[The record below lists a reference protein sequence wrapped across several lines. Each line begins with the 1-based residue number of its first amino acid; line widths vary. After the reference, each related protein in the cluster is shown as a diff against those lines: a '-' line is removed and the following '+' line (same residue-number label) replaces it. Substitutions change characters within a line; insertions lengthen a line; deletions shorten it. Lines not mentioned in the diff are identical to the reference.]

1 MPTMRQ
7 CLERL
12 RDNYGPDAK
21 FEMNANELWEER
33 RCQTLGEWLADLDA
47 RGAPEGD
54 SEFGLDF
61 RSKNVFLWAQGQDR
75 KVDATTARDTCVMF
89 NADFDASPSVA
100 TRNPTLTWK
109 PAITAGMTVIP
120 KLVKAFSSYSPCNLD
135 HAELVQLLSAM
146 SMFGMGRPLLPGAQ
160 GVVPK
165 LFAQIDVHN
174 GISLQPNEV
183 QQLMRASA
191 AFGMVMFAKQ
201 EDIDAAAGSKR
212 HSI

>member
-12 RDNYGPDAK
+12 QENFGLDAEFTMNPVPGDEGEMHTIREWFTVIVEGGSDNYGIDFRNKNTFVWGPDAD
-21 FEMNANELWEER
+21 R
-33 RCQTLGEWLADLDA
+33 R
-47 RGAPEGD
+47 
-54 SEFGLDF
+54 
-61 RSKNVFLWAQGQDR
+61 
-75 KVDATTARDTCVMF
+75 VDTKTARDTCVMF
-89 NADFDASPSVA
+89 NTDFDASPSVA

-109 PAITAGMTVIP
+109 PTITAGTNVIP
-120 KLVKAFSSYSPCNLD
+120 KLVKAFSSHSPCNLD

-165 LFAQIDVHN
+165 MFAQIDVNN
-174 GISLQPNEV
+174 GISLQPKEV
-183 QQLMRASA
+183 QQLMLASA

-201 EDIDAAAGSKR
+201 EDIDAAAGSKP
-212 HSI
+212 H